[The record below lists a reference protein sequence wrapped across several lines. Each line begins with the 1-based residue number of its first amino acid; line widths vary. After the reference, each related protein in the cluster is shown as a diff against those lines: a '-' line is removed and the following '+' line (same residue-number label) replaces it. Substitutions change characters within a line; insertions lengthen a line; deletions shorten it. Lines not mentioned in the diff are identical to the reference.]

1 MSDENGAG
9 GTGADAIREPATGSG
24 SGVVARVVGWLRA
37 GYPSGVPEHDYVPLL
52 GILRR
57 SLTPEELDEVVD
69 GLLIEAENAD
79 ASGEQVGHDRLRA
92 RVEQLLLGPAL
103 PEDLVRVSARLASAG
118 WPLGSPD
125 DVRAGAAD
133 DDDAG
138 REARATLLEE
148 RGGLVARI
156 VRWLRAG
163 YPAGFPDQDF
173 VPLVALL
180 RRRLSDAEVA
190 EVGAR
195 LAAEGDTSLSRVDVA
210 TAIARVTAELPSDED
225 VERVR
230 RSLADHGWPSD
241 FAV

>member
-1 MSDENGAG
+1 MSSENGTELAG
-9 GTGADAIREPATGSG
+9 GG

-37 GYPSGVPEHDYVPLL
+37 GYPTGVPEHDYVPLL

-57 SLTPEELDEVVD
+57 SLTPEELDQVVE
-69 GLLIEAENAD
+69 GLLVEAVNAD
-79 ASGEQVGHDRLRA
+79 ASGEPVGHDRLRA

-103 PEDLVRVSARLASAG
+103 SEDLVRVSARLASAG
-118 WPLGSPD
+118 WPLGSPE
-125 DVRAGAAD
+125 DVRSVEAD
-133 DDDAG
+133 PADGDG
-138 REARATLLEE
+138 EARASLVGE
-148 RGGLVARI
+148 RGGLVARV

-163 YPAGFPDQDF
+163 YPAGLPEQDF

-195 LAAEGDTSLSRVDVA
+195 LAAEGDPSLSRVDVA

>member
-1 MSDENGAG
+1 MSNED
-9 GTGADAIREPATGSG
+9 GADAIGVDATRAPATGSG

-37 GYPSGVPEHDYVPLL
+37 GYPTGVPEHDYVPLL

-57 SLTPEELDEVVD
+57 SLTPEELDEVVAS
-69 GLLIEAENAD
+69 LLVEAEHAD
-79 ASGEQVGHDRLRA
+79 AAGEPVGHDRLRA

-125 DVRAGAAD
+125 DIRAVAAD
-133 DDDAG
+133 DAG
-138 REARATLLEE
+138 PGERGRTALHEE
-148 RGGLVARI
+148 RQGLVARI

-163 YPAGFPDQDF
+163 YPAGLPEQDF

-195 LAAEGDTSLSRVDVA
+195 LAAEGDASLSRVDVA

>member
-1 MSDENGAG
+1 MSHENGPDVND
-9 GTGADAIREPATGSG
+9 ADATGVGVTAHG

-37 GYPSGVPEHDYVPLL
+37 GYPTGVPEHDYVPLL

-57 SLTPEELDEVVD
+57 SLTPEELDQVVE
-69 GLLIEAENAD
+69 GLLVEAENAD
-79 ASGEQVGHDRLRA
+79 ASGEPVGHDRLRT

-103 PEDLVRVSARLASAG
+103 PEDLIRVSARLASAG

-133 DDDAG
+133 HDDDG
-138 REARATLLEE
+138 GEARATLLEE

-163 YPAGFPDQDF
+163 YPAGFPEQDF

>member
-1 MSDENGAG
+1 MSSENGTDL
-9 GTGADAIREPATGSG
+9 TGNG

-37 GYPSGVPEHDYVPLL
+37 GYPTGVPEHDSVPLL

-57 SLTPEELDEVVD
+57 SLTPEELDQVVE
-69 GLLIEAENAD
+69 GLLVEAENAD
-79 ASGEQVGHDRLRA
+79 ASGDPVDHDRLRT

-125 DVRAGAAD
+125 DVRAVAAD
-133 DDDAG
+133 PADAG
-138 REARATLLEE
+138 GEARASLVGE

-163 YPAGFPDQDF
+163 YPAGLPEQDF

-195 LAAEGDTSLSRVDVA
+195 LAAEGDPSLSRVDVA

>member
-1 MSDENGAG
+1 MSEQNGG
-9 GTGADAIREPATGSG
+9 DATGVEVANGG

-37 GYPSGVPEHDYVPLL
+37 GYPTGVPEHDYVPLL

-57 SLTPEELDEVVD
+57 SLTPEELDQVVG
-69 GLLIEAENAD
+69 GLIVEAENAD
-79 ASGEQVGHDRLRA
+79 ASGEPVGHDRLRA

-125 DVRAGAAD
+125 DVRAEAAD
-133 DDDAG
+133 HTDAG
-138 REARATLLEE
+138 GDRANLLGE

-163 YPAGFPDQDF
+163 YPAGLPEQDF

-195 LAAEGDTSLSRVDVA
+195 LAAEGDPSLSRVDVA
-210 TAIARVTAELPSDED
+210 TAIAQVTAELPSDED

>member
-1 MSDENGAG
+1 M
-9 GTGADAIREPATGSG
+9 
-24 SGVVARVVGWLRA
+24 
-37 GYPSGVPEHDYVPLL
+37 PEHDYVPLL

-57 SLTPEELDEVVD
+57 SLTPEELDQVVG
-69 GLLIEAENAD
+69 GLLIDAEQAE
-79 ASGEQVGHDRLRA
+79 ASGEPIDQDRLRA

-125 DVRAGAAD
+125 DVRHVAAEHAHIGGEGASHLA
-133 DDDAG
+133 
-138 REARATLLEE
+138 E

-163 YPAGFPDQDF
+163 YPAGFPEQDF

-195 LAAEGDTSLSRVDVA
+195 LAAEGDASLSRVDVA

-230 RSLADHGWPSD
+230 RSLAEHGWPSD